1 MARVWAGGP
10 CLRVKFARLFCFF
23 ASTNHLRAPGP
34 SGWISGK
41 RAFALGLAA
50 AQVTQ
55 PHAPG
60 NIGHFQHVNA
70 PMRPSLVLFLI
81 ALASWIALGQDTPA
95 TPSSAPAVSAT
106 RSAPT
111 LSAEQIRELIRQ
123 VAEKDMENDKKQRD
137 YTYIEREEEHR
148 LDGKGQVKS
157 TETRTSEV
165 MMLYGDQI
173 ERLIAKNDKPLSAK
187 DAAKEDERIQKL
199 TDKRKNETA
208 EQRAKRL
215 KQEEKDREEARQ
227 FVGEIADAYNFHLA
241 AMEEIEG
248 RETYVINA
256 EPRPGFEPHGKG
268 AKFLPKFRFR
278 VWIDK
283 AESEWVKLDAEA
295 IDTVSVGLFLAR
307 VHKGSRIVI
316 EQTRVNDEVWL
327 PRHMEVKVDVRLALV
342 KNFNVAEDV
351 AYRDYKKFRSDT
363 RLVPLGEVQQQ
374 P

>member
-1 MARVWAGGP
+1 
-10 CLRVKFARLFCFF
+10 
-23 ASTNHLRAPGP
+23 
-34 SGWISGK
+34 
-41 RAFALGLAA
+41 
-50 AQVTQ
+50 
-55 PHAPG
+55 
-60 NIGHFQHVNA
+60 
-70 PMRPSLVLFLI
+70 MRPSLVLFLI

-157 TETRTSEV
+157 TEVRTSEV

-327 PRHMEVKVDVRLALV
+327 PRHMEVKVDVRLAVV
-342 KNFNVAEDV
+342 KNFNVQDDFT
-351 AYRDYKKFRSDT
+351 YRDYKKFRSDA
-363 RLVPLGEVQQQ
+363 RVVPLGEVQQQ
-374 P
+374 